1 MISLFAMGRWLFPSS
16 PLFGGSL
23 PLWVYPLYAQNLM
36 GDFTRSGPWL
46 GPSWSLAVEEQF
58 YLLFPAIVRLCSR
71 KVLIRVLAGC
81 ILGAPVLR
89 TAMIM
94 YGYDFPQVYP
104 LLPCRADVLA
114 LGAVAAIMVRSEEAR
129 NWIKENYKLLYWSLL
144 TLAAAVS
151 TMLKWT
157 AFPYVGTIGYSMIG
171 AMYFL
176 LLLLLLVA
184 PLPALKAA
192 FQARW
197 LGWLGTVSYC
207 VYLVHEPVRVGVF
220 LLFGLGDKPSITGM
234 KSLFATLT
242 ALAVTL
248 AIAQAS
254 WLLIEKRLIKRAH
267 QRYRY

>member
-1 MISLFAMGRWLFPSS
+1 
-16 PLFGGSL
+16 
-23 PLWVYPLYAQNLM
+23 
-36 GDFTRSGPWL
+36 
-46 GPSWSLAVEEQF
+46 
-58 YLLFPAIVRLCSR
+58 
-71 KVLIRVLAGC
+71 
-81 ILGAPVLR
+81 
-89 TAMIM
+89 
-94 YGYDFPQVYP
+94 
-104 LLPCRADVLA
+104 
-114 LGAVAAIMVRSEEAR
+114 
-129 NWIKENYKLLYWSLL
+129 LL

-157 AFPYVGTIGYSMIG
+157 TFPYVGTIGYSMIG

-176 LLLLLLVA
+176 LILLLLVA